1 MTRTKTAIV
10 LGATGH
16 VGQAMVRELIEQGYR
31 VTAATRQSASKALA
45 DLDVSVARGDAD
57 TPGQLD
63 AWIAG
68 HELVV
73 DAAAPSPLNVFL
85 ANSVEQSDPLAHAR
99 RRTQA
104 LLDAVARHGAQ
115 LAFISSF
122 TTLPRSG
129 SMISAVESEWRRR
142 IYPYFRVKQLME
154 DMVLH
159 AARSGLPAVVVNPS
173 AFLGPWELGAERS
186 SFVRLVLERELP
198 AAMRHVINV
207 IDVRDVA
214 ALIHAAVAARR
225 YGVRIPLA
233 GHNIAVDELARRI
246 ALIAGVNAPLL
257 STNARATA
265 AAAYWLEAALALA
278 GRAPPDAW
286 RAAPLIAEA
295 WPMEHSA
302 EQRALGVR
310 IRPLDD
316 TLRDAV
322 RWHRKHGAK

>member
-16 VGQAMVRELIEQGYR
+16 VGQGVVRELIEQGYV
-31 VTAATRQSASKALA
+31 VTATTRQSAPAALVG
-45 DLDVSVARGDAD
+45 LDVNIARGDAD

-63 AWIAG
+63 AWIDG
-68 HELVV
+68 HDLVV
-73 DAAAPSPLNVFL
+73 DAAAPSPLNRFV
-85 ANSVEQSDPLAHAR
+85 AEEGTPRDPLAHAR
-99 RRTQA
+99 RRTQS

-122 TTLPRSG
+122 TTLPRVG
-129 SMISAVESEWRRR
+129 NITTAFEAEWRRR
-142 IYPYFRVKQLME
+142 VYPYFRVKQLME

-159 AARSGLPAVVVNPS
+159 AARDGLRAVVVNPS
-173 AFLGPWELGAERS
+173 AFLGPWELGAGRS
-186 SFVRLVLERELP
+186 SFVGMVMKRELP
-198 AAMRHVINV
+198 VTMRHVINV

-214 ALIHAAVAARR
+214 ALIHSAVAAEC

-233 GHNIAVDELARRI
+233 GHNVAVDELARRI
-246 ALIAGVNAPLL
+246 ASIAGVQAPLL
-257 STNARATA
+257 SANPRATVV
-265 AAAYWLEAALALA
+265 AAYWVETALALT
-278 GRAPPDAW
+278 GRSASDAW
-286 RAAPLIAEA
+286 RAAPLIADA

-302 EQRALGVR
+302 EQRALDVR

-322 RWHRKHGAK
+322 HWHRDHRDP

>member
-16 VGQAMVRELIEQGYR
+16 AGQALVRELIARDCR
-31 VTAATRQSASKALA
+31 VTAATRQRAPASLA
-45 DLDVSVARGDAD
+45 ALDVHIAHGDAD

-68 HELVV
+68 HDLVV
-73 DAAAPSPLNVFL
+73 DAAAPSPLGPYV
-85 ANSVEQSDPLAHAR
+85 ASSGDPLAHAR

-104 LLDAVARHGAQ
+104 LLDAVGRHGAR

-122 TTLPRSG
+122 TTLPRAG
-129 SMISAVESEWRRR
+129 SASDTFEANLRRSV
-142 IYPYFRVKQLME
+142 YPYFRVKQLME

-159 AARSGLPAVVVNPS
+159 AARNGLPVVVVNPA
-173 AFLGPWELGAERS
+173 AFLGPWEFGAEHS
-186 SFVRLVLERELP
+186 SFVRMVMQRELP
-198 AAMRHVINV
+198 ATMRHVINV

-214 ALIHAAVAARR
+214 SLIVSAIATRR
-225 YGVRIPLA
+225 YGVPIPLV
-233 GHNIAVDELARRI
+233 GHNVAVDELARRV
-246 ALIAGVNAPLL
+246 ASLAGVAGPLL
-257 STNARATA
+257 STNRRITA
-265 AAAYWLEAALALA
+265 IAAFWMESALALT
-278 GRAPPDAW
+278 GSETPDAW
-286 RAAPLIAEA
+286 HAAPLIADA
-295 WPMEHSA
+295 WPMAESA

-322 RWHRKHGAK
+322 RWHREHGAL

>member
-16 VGQAMVRELIEQGYR
+16 VGQAMLRELISHGYR
-31 VTAATRQSASKALA
+31 VTATTRQAAPIALTG
-45 DLDVSVARGDAD
+45 LDVRILRGDAD

-73 DAAAPSPLNVFL
+73 DAAAPSPLNVF
-85 ANSVEQSDPLAHAR
+85 VRDGSDPLAHGR

-115 LAFISSF
+115 LVFISSF
-122 TTLPRSG
+122 TTLPRPSG
-129 SMISAVESEWRRR
+129 TGSAFESEWRRR
-142 IYPYFRVKQLME
+142 VYPYFRVKQLME

-159 AARSGLPAVVVNPS
+159 AARGGLPAVVVNPS
-173 AFLGPWELGAERS
+173 AFLGPWEFGAQRS
-186 SFVRLVLERELP
+186 SFVRMVMECELP
-198 AAMRHVINV
+198 ATMHHVINV

-214 ALIHAAVAARR
+214 AFVHAAVVAQS
-225 YGVRIPLA
+225 YGMRIPLA
-233 GHNIAVDELARRI
+233 GHNVAVDDLARHI
-246 ALIAGVNAPLL
+246 SAIAGVPAPLL
-257 STNARATA
+257 ATDSRATA
-265 AAAYWLEAALALA
+265 ISAFLVEAAMTLV
-278 GRAPPDAW
+278 GRTASDAW
-286 RAAPLIAEA
+286 RAAPLIADA
-295 WPMEHSA
+295 WPMQHSP
-302 EQRALGVR
+302 EQRALDVR

-322 RWHRKHGAK
+322 RWHREHRER